1 MYKLTHLQY
10 FAALK
15 EDILKGLKCLDCGT
29 ITVPPKATCDECG
42 STNQEI
48 TQLSGEGT
56 IRTFTVIRV
65 APEGFKAPYVVVLTQ
80 LREGPWPRSWAK
92 PAWAA
97 ASPSILRAASSPRA
111 IRWGPR
117 AAPRSMKSLNNSGKS
132 AGPGRWTA
140 PGSA

>member
-1 MYKLTHLQY
+1 MYKLTHIQY

-15 EDILKGLKCLDCGT
+15 ENILKGLKCLDCGT

-80 LREGPWPRSWAK
+80 LREGPWLTGLLNSSDPE
-92 PAWAA
+92 
-97 ASPSILRAASSPRA
+97 RATMEL
-111 IRWGPR
+111 IGKKVKLGHQVVQH
-117 AAPRSMKSLNNSGKS
+117 MKHTAGEGVVPLFSLVD
-132 AGPGRWTA
+132 
-140 PGSA
+140 

>member
-1 MYKLTHLQY
+1 MYKLTHIQY

-15 EDILKGLKCLDCGT
+15 ENILKGLKCLDCGT

-80 LREGPWPRSWAK
+80 LREGPWLMGLLNSLEPESATMELIGK
-92 PAWAA
+92 KVK
-97 ASPSILRAASSPRA
+97 L
-111 IRWGPR
+111 GHQVVQH
-117 AAPRSMKSLNNSGKS
+117 MKHTAGEGVVPLFSLVD
-132 AGPGRWTA
+132 
-140 PGSA
+140 